1 MSVLQVSRPSADEL
15 GLSRRLRQ
23 ALALPLLALA
33 LLLVLVGVLGA
44 LLCWPGW
51 SQYAHKPRL
60 GIMTA
65 LAGED

>member
-1 MSVLQVSRPSADEL
+1 
-15 GLSRRLRQ
+15 LRQ

-51 SQYAHKPRL
+51 SQYARKPRL